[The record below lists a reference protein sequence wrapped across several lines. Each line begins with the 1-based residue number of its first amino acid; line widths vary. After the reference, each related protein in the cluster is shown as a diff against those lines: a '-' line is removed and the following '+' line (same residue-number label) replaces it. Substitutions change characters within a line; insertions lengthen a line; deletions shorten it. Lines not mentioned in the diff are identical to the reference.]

1 MGYFLGNLLIGAIKE
16 IREKSIKKAIVL
28 FVKVYLPFYFKKKS
42 VRYLNLIFLKVRQKD
57 LIFVLT
63 FI

>member
-1 MGYFLGNLLIGAIKE
+1 MGYFLRNLLIGAIKE